1 MVPRRNKAL
10 EVVWRLHRAV
20 LRASR
25 GRVGT
30 RIGGLP
36 VLLLTTTGRRSGEP
50 RTVALSYLDHGDGHA
65 VVASNAGDDRPP
77 AWWLNLQADPQATVE
92 IRGVRRAMRARRAE
106 GAEHDEVWQAVVAAN
121 ADFAAYRERTERDIP
136 VVVLEPRDGEPPHPR
151 PDMAAWQ
158 PPADPGLV
166 GRFAEN
172 DRLAAAELWP
182 VPGRGPEDVV
192 VDADGRVYTGLEDGR
207 IVRFPARGGSAEV
220 VADTGGRPLGL
231 EIGPDGRLVV
241 CDARRGLLRLA
252 PGGGVTPLVTRVG
265 GRRLRF
271 TNNAAVAGDG
281 TIYFSDSSTR
291 FGIDRYRDDILEH
304 RPNGRLLACG
314 PGGEGARV
322 VLDGLY
328 FANGVA
334 LAPDE
339 SFVLVAETG
348 AYRIR
353 RVWLTGERAGTDDVF
368 AANLPGIPDNLATG
382 PSGVVW
388 AAMFTPRNPVLDR
401 LLPRP
406 RLRAATALLP
416 ERLQPQPARHG
427 LVLGFH
433 PDGRLADNLQDP
445 GGGYAPITGV
455 REHDGWLYLGSLT
468 ERAVARVRLG

>member
-1 MVPRRNKAL
+1 MLPRRNRAW
-10 EVVWRLHRAV
+10 EVMWRAHRAV
-20 LRASR
+20 LRATG
-25 GRVGT
+25 GRVGG
-30 RIGGLP
+30 RVRGLP

-50 RTVALSYLDHGDGHA
+50 RSVALSYLDHGDGYA

-77 AWWLNLQADPQATVE
+77 AWWLNLEADPAATVE
-92 IRGVRRAMRARRAE
+92 IRGARRAVRARRAD
-106 GAEHDEVWQAVVAAN
+106 GAEHDELWGRVVAAN
-121 ADFAAYRERTERDIP
+121 ADFAAYRDRTERVIP
-136 VVVLEPRDGEPPHPR
+136 VVVLEPQDGEPPHPR

-158 PPADPGLV
+158 PPPDPGLT
-166 GRFAEN
+166 GRYAEN

-182 VPGRGPEDVV
+182 VPGRGPEDVA
-192 VDADGRVYTGLEDGR
+192 VDGEGRVYTGLEDGR
-207 IVRFPARGGSAEV
+207 IVRFPPGGDHAEV

-231 EIGPDGRLVV
+231 EFGPDGRLLV
-241 CDARRGLLRLA
+241 CDARLGLLRLD
-252 PGGGVTPLVTRVG
+252 PGGDIAALVTHVG
-265 GRRLRF
+265 GHRLRF
-271 TNNAAVAGDG
+271 TNNAAIASDG
-281 TIYFSDSSTR
+281 TIYFTDSSSR

-304 RPNGRLLACG
+304 RPNGRLFACDAD
-314 PGGEGARV
+314 GGRV
-322 VLDGLY
+322 RLVLDGLY

-334 LAPDE
+334 LAPDG

-353 RVWLTGERAGTDDVF
+353 RVWLVGDRAGSDDMF
-368 AANLPGIPDNLATG
+368 ADNLPGIPDNLSTG

-406 RLRAATALLP
+406 RLRAATAMLP

-427 LVLGFH
+427 LVLGFS

-468 ERAVARVRLG
+468 ERAIARVRIG